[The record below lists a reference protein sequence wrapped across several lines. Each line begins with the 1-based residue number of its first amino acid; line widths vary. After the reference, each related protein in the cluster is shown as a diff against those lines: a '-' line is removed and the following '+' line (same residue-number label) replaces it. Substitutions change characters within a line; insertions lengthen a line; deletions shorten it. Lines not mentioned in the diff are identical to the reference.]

1 MAGLRV
7 GRVKIYNVKH
17 VRALRRLVCQSL
29 LALSWRRSGATTL
42 RKTTT
47 QQKPNTTASRL
58 QDIPSKQHANTM
70 PNPTIFILLL
80 AAFNEATLSALHR
93 QVIRCRAQAWRL
105 NRWANNPATPP
116 SESLRARRRALCVI
130 VQANIAVARH
140 TRLLRRR
147 SIIASIPGAD
157 IPDFYPHQRNLNP

>member
-1 MAGLRV
+1 MVLETRTK
-7 GRVKIYNVKH
+7 RI
-17 VRALRRLVCQSL
+17 VRPLRRLVCQSL
-29 LALSWRRSGATTL
+29 LALSWRSTGATTF

-47 QQKPNTTASRL
+47 QQKPYTTVSRL
-58 QDIPSKQHANTM
+58 QDIPSKQHAHNM
-70 PNPTIFILLL
+70 ANPTLFILLL

-93 QVIRCRAQAWRL
+93 QVIRGRAQAWRL
-105 NRWANNPATPP
+105 NRWANNPATSP

-130 VQANIAVARH
+130 VQANIAAARH

-157 IPDFYPHQRNLNP
+157 IPDFYPHQRNLHP

>member
-1 MAGLRV
+1 MYLCIRAM
-7 GRVKIYNVKH
+7 I
-17 VRALRRLVCQSL
+17 VRALRRPVCQSL

-47 QQKPNTTASRL
+47 QQKPHTTASRH
-58 QDIPSKQHANTM
+58 QDSPSEQHANTM

-80 AAFNEATLSALHR
+80 AAINEATLSALHR
-93 QVIRCRAQAWRL
+93 QVTTCMTQYRRL

-130 VQANIAVARH
+130 VQANVAVAQH

-157 IPDFYPHQRNLNP
+157 IPDFNPHQRSPLP